1 MDRQQLDYLLKKH
14 HLQARRESSQNFLVN
29 DQVVAKLIKSA
40 DVNDQDIVL
49 EIGPGLG
56 AVTAEL
62 CKIAKKVI
70 AVEQDWNF
78 LPVLN
83 NLAKANNNL
92 EIINQ
97 DIFKVDFNNVGNAHV
112 RSVRDK
118 KFKIVTSLPFNITSI
133 FFRYFLEHGPRP
145 QVISAIIQKEVAE
158 RIIAQEGNHS
168 LLSLSIQMFGEPKI
182 EKIVSKNCFFPKP
195 RVDCAILSLK
205 NIGKPKEISDL
216 KAFFRF
222 LRVGFS
228 AKRKK
233 LSNNLENGLKISKKE
248 VEETLEKI
256 GLSLNSRAQELS
268 LKSWIGMFD
277 HLRKYVL

>member
-29 DQVVAKLIKSA
+29 DQVVEKLIQSA
-40 DVNDQDIVL
+40 DVNDQNIVL

-83 NLAKANNNL
+83 NLAKANKNL

-97 DIFKVDFNNVGNAHV
+97 DIFKVDFNFLKNKN
-112 RSVRDK
+112 
-118 KFKIVTSLPFNITSI
+118 FKIVTSLPFNITSI

-158 RIIAQEGNHS
+158 RIIAQEGGHS

-205 NIGKPKEISDL
+205 NIGKPVEISDL

-233 LSNNLENGLKISKKE
+233 LSNNLENGLKISKPDMENVLVK
-248 VEETLEKI
+248 L
-256 GLSLNSRAQELS
+256 GLTPNARAQELT
-268 LKSWIGMFD
+268 LKSWIGLFD